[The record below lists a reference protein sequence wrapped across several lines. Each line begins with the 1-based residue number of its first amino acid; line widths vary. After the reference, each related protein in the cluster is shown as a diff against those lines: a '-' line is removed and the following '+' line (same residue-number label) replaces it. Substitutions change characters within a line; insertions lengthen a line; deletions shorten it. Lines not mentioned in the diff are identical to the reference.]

1 MVVYIVQKYV
11 SRGVGGDN
19 KRYFRHEGHSVVCST
34 PELAERY
41 LESIGYY
48 QNLNIGGSSRYV
60 NSMDTSKYAMIYKEK
75 VLKDMHDVLDKKG
88 EKRYEKTR

>member
-11 SRGVGGDN
+11 SKGVGEDN

-48 QNLNIGGSSRYV
+48 RNSSISGSSRYV

-75 VLKDMHDVLDKKG
+75 VIKDIYDVLDKKG